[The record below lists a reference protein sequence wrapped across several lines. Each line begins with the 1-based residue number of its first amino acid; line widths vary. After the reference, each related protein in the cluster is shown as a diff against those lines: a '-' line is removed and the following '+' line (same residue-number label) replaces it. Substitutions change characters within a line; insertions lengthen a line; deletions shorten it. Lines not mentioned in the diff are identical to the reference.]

1 MRMKYTFLICFLA
14 FCATAVR
21 AQDVQKIVAGRQTI
35 TPHRIEVS
43 FNKTVHILFPAAVE
57 YVDLGSTD
65 LIAGKADGAQNVV
78 RVKAAVRGFK
88 GETNFS
94 VISDDGVFYSFVAT
108 YADDPAQLSVV
119 MHDWLHEDP
128 YGDAADEQTY
138 VRLAELGE
146 ETPLQVDRIMYTI
159 CKRDARPVKT
169 IGSKRFGIQLLLKGI
184 YVEGGLYYL
193 HTSLRNRSAVAFDI
207 DRVRFRIA
215 DRKVARRTAVQE
227 TFIEPVRMYSAVMA
241 AGAGETVANVYV
253 FRKFTIPDDKVFI
266 MDVFERTEDGISPSR
281 CGIPIWWMRCPS
293 RNLKCG
299 NDAAQDEDDSS
310 VGRGRG
316 AVRGR
321 SPRTAGASRADRRR
335 RKRRHDRR
343 ISDARP
349 AGRLPLLVRGGRGAL
364 QPQPNLLEFRGRTVA

>member
-1 MRMKYTFLICFLA
+1 M
-14 FCATAVR
+14 
-21 AQDVQKIVAGRQTI
+21 
-35 TPHRIEVS
+35 
-43 FNKTVHILFPAAVE
+43 HILFPAAVE

>member
-266 MDVFERTEDGISPSR
+266 MDVFEKD
-281 CGIPIWWMRCPS
+281 
-293 RNLKCG
+293 
-299 NDAAQDEDDSS
+299 
-310 VGRGRG
+310 
-316 AVRGR
+316 
-321 SPRTAGASRADRRR
+321 
-335 RKRRHDRR
+335 
-343 ISDARP
+343 
-349 AGRLPLLVRGGRGAL
+349 GGRHQSFTVRNTNLVDAL
-364 QPQPNLLEFRGRTVA
+364 SVPELKMR